1 MVPVLEIRH
10 LWKSY
15 PGFTLRDVSL
25 TLKRGTVTALLGRNG
40 AGKTTLIKC
49 ALGVIPRDRGS
60 IRFQG
65 VEREYGEVAW
75 RRSVGYVAESHPLY
89 DWMRVE
95 QFLRFIAAHYPTW
108 DDAYCQRLLERFR
121 LDPHKQIR
129 ELSHGMRVGLALIAA
144 LAYRPILLLLD
155 EPMAGLDP
163 IARADFLQWLRE
175 DAIAPEA
182 GRAVLIS
189 SHILEDVVAVADEI
203 VIIRHGEVVTHA
215 SLGDLEREWRI
226 LSVASWT
233 SAQQWSAFPVIRGRD
248 GSVRLLCR
256 RQESEGL
263 VAELTAR
270 GIAVLDV
277 RAPTLHELFLGLA

>member
-108 DDAYCQRLLERFR
+108 DDAYCQQLLERFR

-144 LAYRPILLLLD
+144 LAWKDLPPHSSSASHRHSQRTHDSDSRNYQTGF
-155 EPMAGLDP
+155 A
-163 IARADFLQWLRE
+163 FLTHPSRT
-175 DAIAPEA
+175 
-182 GRAVLIS
+182 RKT
-189 SHILEDVVAVADEI
+189 HI
-203 VIIRHGEVVTHA
+203 R
-215 SLGDLEREWRI
+215 
-226 LSVASWT
+226 
-233 SAQQWSAFPVIRGRD
+233 
-248 GSVRLLCR
+248 
-256 RQESEGL
+256 
-263 VAELTAR
+263 
-270 GIAVLDV
+270 
-277 RAPTLHELFLGLA
+277 